1 VLRSPCGACGLQD
14 VGEYDIVVGRVAVG
28 VAAWWCGRTC
38 VAVGPYR
45 CVAQGMCGRV
55 ARVLVGCVPVVVRS
69 CSPTVM
75 SLCGR
80 GVV

>member
-1 VLRSPCGACGLQD
+1 MPRSPCGACGLQV
-14 VGEYDIVVGRVAVG
+14 VGECDMVVGRVAVG

-45 CVAQGMCGRV
+45 CVGRGLCGRV
-55 ARVLVGCVPVVVRS
+55 ARVLVGCVVVRS

-80 GVV
+80 EVV